1 VNKTVIAH
9 PGVPP
14 SARPFGSAPLS
25 AALAAGPFVFVS
37 GQVGIDPLTGKVA
50 GGDVQSQTRQ
60 TLRNMAALLQAGGLS
75 MADVVK
81 TTVFLTRIGDF
92 DAMNQVYREFFAEP
106 YPTRSTVGI
115 ALANPELLV
124 EIEGIAL
131 RRSGQA

>member
-1 VNKTVIAH
+1 MSNPTGLPYTPAVRAGDWVI
-9 PGVPP
+9 
-14 SARPFGSAPLS
+14 
-25 AALAAGPFVFVS
+25 VS
-37 GQVGIDPLTGKVA
+37 GQIGLLDGELVSGGFDAELSQALKNLEAHLDSA
-50 GGDVQSQTRQ
+50 GAT
-60 TLRNMAALLQAGGLS
+60 

-115 ALANPELLV
+115 ALANPELMV

-131 RRSGQA
+131 RRAGPA